1 MPDRNRI
8 IDQFFGD
15 AATAIQWA
23 DEAEKRLH
31 FWHDDLHCPQPISPM
46 WFDVG
51 GWWLT
56 CGYMFRRFG
65 VPFGKEWVAKTINE
79 YVMSAVVPRDPQ
91 EEAELA
97 PYFQMEPY
105 KGHWGW
111 PEIYTRDKEAAPQPN
126 GTIRGLAASAGVVEG
141 AARIVTSPEQFD
153 QVRQGEVPL
162 CKMTNPAWVVLFTK
176 ISGLITDSGGALSH
190 PAVVS
195 REFGIPAVVGTG
207 VASQKIQTGQRVRV
221 NGAAGL
227 VEILA

>member
-15 AATAIQWA
+15 AAAPIQWA

-79 YVMSAVVPRDPQ
+79 YVMSAVVPRDPK

-97 PYFQMEPY
+97 PYFQMV
-105 KGHWGW
+105 
-111 PEIYTRDKEAAPQPN
+111 
-126 GTIRGLAASAGVVEG
+126 L
-141 AARIVTSPEQFD
+141 
-153 QVRQGEVPL
+153 L
-162 CKMTNPAWVVLFTK
+162 LFTK

-207 VASQKIQTGQRVRV
+207 VATQKIQTGQRVRV